1 MISLCC
7 HGHGFFCVQKF
18 CLVGFFLV
26 GCRLNV
32 FLIDDQLFLSGVG
45 LFIKLGSCSD

>member
-1 MISLCC
+1 M
-7 HGHGFFCVQKF
+7 FFCVQNY

-26 GCRLNV
+26 GYQLNV

-45 LFIKLGSCSD
+45 LFYWVLF